1 MRIALQTLGCRV
13 NEAELEQWSREFR
26 AAGHQVVPTSADPEL
41 VVLNS
46 CAVTQEAVRKS
57 RGLLRRIHREQ
68 PAAKLVLSGC
78 YATLNPSEA
87 ETLGVDLVVA
97 NTEKERLVELVER
110 QLNTAAMPAMATHPD
125 QSSLLPYNRQRAF
138 VKVQDGCRYRCTFC
152 IVTVARGAERSR
164 PAEELTEEIAALH
177 EHGID
182 EVVLTGVHL
191 GGYGSDLGYGLDA
204 LVRAILNQTAIRR
217 IRFGS
222 IEPWDLPDSLL
233 DLFGDPRLMPH
244 LHLPLQSGCDATLRR
259 MARRCQTRDYRKLI
273 ERLSATVPD
282 INITTDII
290 VGFPGETDREWQE
303 SLSVIRACGFGY
315 IHIFPYSRREGT
327 KAANFAGTIDG
338 ATQRS
343 RCHALRN
350 AAEQMRRNFQR
361 RFVGRRME
369 VLVEGDATSDG
380 ENWSG
385 YTPNYLRVRLDGTPA
400 ERPTNR
406 IVPVELTGVDPA
418 SGGMLGHP
426 SPVPETAV

>member
-1 MRIALQTLGCRV
+1 
-13 NEAELEQWSREFR
+13 
-26 AAGHQVVPTSADPEL
+26 
-41 VVLNS
+41 
-46 CAVTQEAVRKS
+46 
-57 RGLLRRIHREQ
+57 
-68 PAAKLVLSGC
+68 VLSGC

-87 ETLGVDLVVA
+87 AALGVDLVVA
-97 NTEKERLVELVER
+97 NTDKDRLVELVER
-110 QLNTAAMPAMATHPD
+110 ELTIATAAAMATDPE
-125 QSSLLPYNRQRAF
+125 QGSLLPSNRRRAF

-152 IVTVARGAERSR
+152 IVTVARGVERSR
-164 PAEELTEEIAALH
+164 PAAELTEEIAALH

-204 LVRAILNQTAIRR
+204 LVRGILNQTAIRR

-233 DLFGDPRLMPH
+233 DLFGDTRLMPH

-259 MARRCQTRDYRKLI
+259 MARRCKTRDYRKLV

-303 SLSVIRACGFGY
+303 SLSLIRACGFGH

-327 KAANFAGTIDG
+327 KAASLSGTIDG
-338 ATQRS
+338 ETQRS
-343 RCHALRN
+343 RCRALRN
-350 AAEQMRRNFQR
+350 AAEHMRREFQR

-369 VLVEGDATSDG
+369 VLVEGDARSAG

-385 YTPNYLRVRLDGTPA
+385 YTPNYLRVRLEGTPA

-406 IVPVELTGVDPA
+406 IVPVELTGIDPD
-418 SGGMLGHP
+418 GGWMLGQP
-426 SPVPETAV
+426 SPVPENAV